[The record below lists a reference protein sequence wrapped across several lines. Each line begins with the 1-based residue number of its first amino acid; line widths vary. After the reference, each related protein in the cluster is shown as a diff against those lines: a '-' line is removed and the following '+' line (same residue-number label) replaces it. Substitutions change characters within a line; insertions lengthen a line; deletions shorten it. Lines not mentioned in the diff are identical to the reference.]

1 MKRLNAILLLAAL
14 LAGGSYQAAL
24 ATTDT
29 DEVEASARFRY
40 ETARLTP
47 VEIKLA
53 LLDGNPASLSFY
65 SQGENGLR
73 LIETAFTDTLGHY
86 LGQLQLPVHLSQV
99 VVVVR
104 AVNRQD
110 TLTLPVN
117 AGAITYA
124 E

>member
-1 MKRLNAILLLAAL
+1 MKRLNTTLLLATIL
-14 LAGGSYQAAL
+14 TGGSYQAAL
-24 ATTDT
+24 ATDT
-29 DEVEASARFRY
+29 DEVEAGADFRY
-40 ETARLTP
+40 ETAHLTP

-53 LLDGNPASLSFY
+53 LPNDNLASLSFY
-65 SQGENGLR
+65 SQRESGLR
-73 LIETAFTDTLGHY
+73 LLETAFTDPLGHY

-104 AVNRQD
+104 AANRQD
-110 TLTLPVN
+110 TLTLPIS

>member
-1 MKRLNAILLLAAL
+1 MKRFNAILLLAAL
-14 LAGGSYQAAL
+14 LAGGSHQAAL

-73 LIETAFTDTLGHY
+73 LIETTFTDSLGYY
-86 LGQLQLPVHLSQV
+86 LGELQLPVHLSQV
-99 VVVVR
+99 VVIVR
-104 AVNRQD
+104 AANRQD
-110 TLTLPVN
+110 SLALPIS
-117 AGAITYA
+117 AGAITFA

>member
-14 LAGGSYQAAL
+14 LAGGSDQTAL
-24 ATTDT
+24 ATDT
-29 DEVEASARFRY
+29 DELDTSARFRY
-40 ETARLTP
+40 ETAHMTP
-47 VEIKLA
+47 VDIKLA
-53 LLDGNPASLSFY
+53 LPSGELASLSFY
-65 SQGENGLR
+65 SQRESGLR
-73 LIETAFTDTLGHY
+73 LIETVFTDALGHY
-86 LGQLQLPVHLSQV
+86 LGQLQLPIHLSQV
-99 VVVVR
+99 VVIVR